1 MAGSSGVA
9 TISLS
14 FSQDGCLKEHSDIL
28 VKCDRDVFRNLLEH
42 TVAQVA
48 RDHGG
53 F

>member
-1 MAGSSGVA
+1 MGLA
-9 TISLS
+9 TITLR
-14 FSQDGCLKEHSDIL
+14 FEDDGRVKETSDIL

-53 F
+53 V